1 MTREDVCTVC
11 GLPRRSHCE
20 WDEPGVDHDRTCTK
34 MHHEFRSTKRGEAGL
49 ALERHKQQAAGPVC

>member
-20 WDEPGVDHDRTCTK
+20 YDEPGVDHDKTCTK
-34 MHHEFRSTKRGEAGL
+34 MHHEFRSTQTAQGETSEPL
-49 ALERHKQQAAGPVC
+49 L